1 MSKAEH
7 QQSESEQMLTVTDYA
22 IELHMEYTSGS
33 IISKLTKLMKQNGKL
48 WTYVQTKNLT
58 VKQIA

>member
-22 IELHMEYTSGS
+22 IELHMECTSGS

-48 WTYVQTKNLT
+48 WTYVHTKNLT